1 MKRLADA
8 GEILERLLVRHERRT
23 GGRRVVERPT
33 QSFGNPEELR
43 TLIEILS
50 EAERT
55 GGVELVWDRDA
66 PHLLEQVILVDPDPL
81 YKFIG
86 RTRPQEILA
95 ASVGEL
101 EEMGVGSETARAM
114 VDDFKAAWQSGT
126 KLVGI
131 GPNDAEAAKSLVRA
145 MDAAFTDLGRSVPL
159 RTRSARLLE
168 DSKSLE
174 RALPAI
180 LAYLRQTGIIAP
192 DLPRENALEQLGL
205 AKFAQSVLVAGG
217 LAFAGM
223 DISRWAFAGVPPELA
238 GSAEKTGEVR
248 SILTIEN
255 LESFNRHVRDCR
267 LPGDIV
273 VYTGGFPSRAVLSL
287 LRTLTDR
294 PDSILHHWGDIDPG
308 GVRIGR
314 HLETSLE
321 VAVVPHLM
329 SLQLV
334 RKYGRKPSLTQLTP
348 SLPPESS
355 FSEIADYLRTPEAF
369 WLEQEVIDPQVLAP
383 T

>member
-1 MKRLADA
+1 
-8 GEILERLLVRHERRT
+8 
-23 GGRRVVERPT
+23 
-33 QSFGNPEELR
+33 LR
-43 TLIEILS
+43 ILIEILS
-50 EAERT
+50 EAERA

-66 PHLLEQVILVDPDPL
+66 PHLLDQVILADPAPL

-86 RTRPQEILA
+86 RTRPKEVIA
-95 ASVGEL
+95 TSVGQL
-101 EEMGVGSETARAM
+101 EQMDLGSEIARAM
-114 VDDFKAAWQSGT
+114 VADFKAAWQSGS

-131 GPNDAEAAKSLVRA
+131 GPSDPEAARSVVRA

-159 RTRSARLLE
+159 RTRSARLLD

-180 LAYLRQTGIIAP
+180 LAYLRKTGIIPP
-192 DLPRENALEQLGL
+192 DLPREGALELLGL
-205 AKFAQSVLVAGG
+205 AKFAQPVLVAGG
-217 LAFAGM
+217 LAFARI

-238 GSAEKTGEVR
+238 GSAETTGEVR

-294 PDSILHHWGDIDPG
+294 TDNPLHHWGDIDPG

-329 SLQLV
+329 SLQFV
-334 RKYGRKPSLTQLTP
+334 RKHGRKPPLSQLAP

-355 FSEIADYLRTPEAF
+355 FSEIADYLRTPEAL
-369 WLEQEVIDPQVLAP
+369 WLEQEVVDPHVLAP
-383 T
+383 A